1 MNLHDIVD
9 VADGD
14 RGESFIGLAICN
26 GAPRVT
32 FPLGY
37 SKAVPEDTLRAD
49 IRQLLSLLSIFEHR
63 HSELWYSNAVVDESA
78 SVNDMDIPSYSLL
91 IEDYLTYRELLNPK
105 RDSFSNDQQR
115 CIDWNRTIGCT
126 QPVISQSNVVYLD
139 VVARSRTS
147 SENSLIELAH
157 LAALRRSVDVL
168 GWLYPPFAL
177 PVRSFIP
184 DVSILIEEVRS
195 VLSETFNDRKIRLL
209 RAILSVLA
217 ESSTQYSSELS
228 RYGVNKFDVV
238 WEYMLDQFLGSPTV
252 NKQVFYPRTSWNVNG
267 EPPAYPSPLRPDTI
281 MVHGDIV
288 TILDA
293 KYYRYGVTF
302 DLSHLPGSADIGK
315 QVIYGEFAKLHSPVS
330 QSALFNAFLIP
341 SNLYEQFDN
350 WFSIIGFADASWI
363 VNPQPHQRILCVLVD
378 FRFLLNNY
386 GRYRSECVEEL
397 AVAFSDM
404 FERGS

>member
-1 MNLHDIVD
+1 M
-9 VADGD
+9 
-14 RGESFIGLAICN
+14 
-26 GAPRVT
+26 
-32 FPLGY
+32 
-37 SKAVPEDTLRAD
+37 
-49 IRQLLSLLSIFEHR
+49 
-63 HSELWYSNAVVDESA
+63 
-78 SVNDMDIPSYSLL
+78 
-91 IEDYLTYRELLNPK
+91 
-105 RDSFSNDQQR
+105 
-115 CIDWNRTIGCT
+115 
-126 QPVISQSNVVYLD
+126 
-139 VVARSRTS
+139 
-147 SENSLIELAH
+147 
-157 LAALRRSVDVL
+157 
-168 GWLYPPFAL
+168 
-177 PVRSFIP
+177 
-184 DVSILIEEVRS
+184 
-195 VLSETFNDRKIRLL
+195 
-209 RAILSVLA
+209 
-217 ESSTQYSSELS
+217 
-228 RYGVNKFDVV
+228 
-238 WEYMLDQFLGSPTV
+238 
-252 NKQVFYPRTSWNVNG
+252 
-267 EPPAYPSPLRPDTI
+267 
-281 MVHGDIV
+281 